1 MVLENKRKVS
11 KKTNINDILYCSMAY
26 LFYMRKIHENVFSRS
41 FWKPSAIYKEQRKNN
56 LDLHI
61 CSLPPALQC
70 TQSRKKRRGLSTA
83 RLCKE
88 LPVFKGSLSLLE
100 L

>member
-1 MVLENKRKVS
+1 
-11 KKTNINDILYCSMAY
+11 MAY
-26 LFYMRKIHENVFSRS
+26 LFYVCKIHENVFSRS

-70 TQSRKKRRGLSTA
+70 TQSMQIEEGSV
-83 RLCKE
+83 
-88 LPVFKGSLSLLE
+88 LPVFEQYFLFSRVACLSLLE